1 MGHVSGPVAVPEH
14 LYTAASQG
22 AQTHLPPFLRVCGDT
37 VVPCCS
43 KTSFCTSQVVGVAVF
58 FALLLKPVALEETE
72 EIEQV
77 FLGKKGRD
85 AALLEEVGLPYKVMH
100 VLPSKL

>member
-1 MGHVSGPVAVPEH
+1 MGHVSGPLAVPEH

-22 AQTHLPPFLRVCGDT
+22 VRNPFHISFRLMGIQWFPVGLRFPFACN
-37 VVPCCS
+37 
-43 KTSFCTSQVVGVAVF
+43 SQVIGVAVF

-77 FLGKKGRD
+77 FLGKKVSD
-85 AALLEEVGLPYKVMH
+85 AGLF
-100 VLPSKL
+100 